1 MLRCLSRLPAAV
13 FNATIVLAA
22 AITWMTATPT
32 VAAEFLRPV
41 LTPPPSDSVDGPP
54 APEPPPPPPPGPTL
68 PLVIANGEFANLPLI
83 FSQSCKVAGGTLT
96 AGGCSF
102 ASLPNSEFGEASFI
116 TIAESLF
123 EAHLREQARA
133 AAASASEVSMNA
145 IQSALKDIRE
155 KIQRKVSLGSGGQPP
170 QGLGAS
176 PGQRGDGSMMGLTR
190 SPESLPSPV
199 AVWVQGYADREWRDS
214 NFGFI
219 DGRTTTT
226 YGAIGGIDYTSY
238 KLLSQNDAFVFGILT
253 GVTELRTTS
262 VAGVKTNI
270 DGPSVGLYGVYVNG
284 GFSVDLNSKVDFL
297 GLDQSSPL
305 LGLSSN
311 LNSHATAGN
320 INYKFDLG
328 GGWIEPTAGAIY
340 TVTRWD
346 GAMSALDG
354 HTVRLQGG
362 LRFGQSFTS
371 AGVLIEPTLTALL
384 YSDVV
389 IEGGNVTTVGLAT
402 PNDEGKLFELGSLKL
417 NFDFGKGLSTSVE
430 AEVRHGSLDHGA
442 EVVGAAGR
450 VGLRYKW

>member
-1 MLRCLSRLPAAV
+1 M
-13 FNATIVLAA
+13 
-22 AITWMTATPT
+22 
-32 VAAEFLRPV
+32 
-41 LTPPPSDSVDGPP
+41 DGPP
-54 APEPPPPPPPGPTL
+54 APEPPQPPPGPTL
-68 PLVIANGEFANLPLI
+68 PLVIANGEFANLPQI

-145 IQSALKDIRE
+145 IQSALKDIRDR
-155 KIQRKVSLGSGGQPP
+155 IQRKASLGSGEAA
-170 QGLGAS
+170 QGLGARS
-176 PGQRGDGSMMGLTR
+176 VQQNDGSMMGLTR
-190 SPESLPSPV
+190 TPESLPSPF

-226 YGAIGGIDYTSY
+226 YGAIGGVDYTSY
-238 KLLSQNDAFVFGILT
+238 RVFSQNDAFVFGILT
-253 GVTELRTTS
+253 GITELRTDS
-262 VAGVKTNI
+262 IVGAKTKI

-284 GFSVDLNSKVDFL
+284 GFSVDFNSKVDFL
-297 GLDQSSPL
+297 ALDQSAALSA
-305 LGLSSN
+305 LSSN
-311 LNSHATAGN
+311 LTSYATAGN
-320 INYKFDLG
+320 LNYKFDVG
-328 GGWIEPTAGAIY
+328 GGWIEPTVGAIY
-340 TVTRWD
+340 TLTRWD
-346 GAMSALDG
+346 SAMSALDG

-362 LRFGQSFTS
+362 LRLGQSFTF
-371 AGVLIEPTLTALL
+371 AGVVIEPTVAAML

-402 PNDEGKLFELGSLKL
+402 PNDEGKLFELGSLKF
-417 NFDFGKGLSTSVE
+417 NFDFGKGLSTSLE
-430 AEVRHGSLDHGA
+430 AEVRHGSLGHGA